1 MVSHIIW
8 GGRSSDLEVPTGG
21 FVALAQ
27 KTERTM
33 SSLFGSA
40 PKKKAGAVSKC
51 PICTIDLA
59 PGRPYCPGCG
69 SRLDQLDSASAC
81 PKCSAPVGPV
91 AKFCAQCGY
100 GLEPGAIAERRTSA
114 LSIPTL
120 DSGVNLL
127 RLDED
132 GQQLSSHPL
141 VGDKTTIGREAA
153 DINFPDDPY
162 LSPRHAELGFRDG
175 RLYLR
180 DLGSRNGTWYFLE
193 TAHKLHDGDLVLI
206 GSQILQYRRLGY
218 PGPNP
223 PEADATRRL
232 GSLTPSADIATL
244 TQLRGDGSARDVTH
258 LSPGR
263 NLAIGRDDGDWIFSY
278 DPSMSGLHAQIQ
290 SEDADFVL
298 VDAGSRNGVAISVR
312 GETELQNGSRVLVG
326 DKMLKVDIS

>member
-1 MVSHIIW
+1 
-8 GGRSSDLEVPTGG
+8 
-21 FVALAQ
+21 
-27 KTERTM
+27 M
-33 SSLFGSA
+33 SGLFGSA
-40 PKKKAGAVSKC
+40 PKDDAGAVSKC

-69 SRLDQLDSASAC
+69 SSVDQLDTANAC

-100 GLEPGAIAERRTSA
+100 GFEPGAVAERRTSA

-120 DSGVNLL
+120 DSGVGLL

-132 GQQLSSHPL
+132 GQQLSAHPL
-141 VGDKTTIGREAA
+141 VGDKTTIGREDA

-162 LSPRHAELGFRDG
+162 LSPRHAELSFRDG
-175 RLYLR
+175 RLYVR
-180 DLGSRNGTWYFLE
+180 DLGSRNGTWYFIE
-193 TAHKLHDGDLVLI
+193 KPHKLRDGDRILA
-206 GSQILQYRRLGY
+206 GSQIFQYRRLGY
-218 PGPNP
+218 PGPHP

-232 GSLTPSADIATL
+232 GSLTPSADIAML
-244 TQLRGDGSARDVTH
+244 TQLRGDGSTRDVIH

-263 NLAIGRDDGDWIFSY
+263 NVTIGRDDGDWIFSY

-298 VDAGSRNGVAISVR
+298 VDAGSRNGVAVNVR
-312 GETELQNGSRVLVG
+312 GEVELQKASRILVG
-326 DKMLKVDIS
+326 DKMLRVEIP